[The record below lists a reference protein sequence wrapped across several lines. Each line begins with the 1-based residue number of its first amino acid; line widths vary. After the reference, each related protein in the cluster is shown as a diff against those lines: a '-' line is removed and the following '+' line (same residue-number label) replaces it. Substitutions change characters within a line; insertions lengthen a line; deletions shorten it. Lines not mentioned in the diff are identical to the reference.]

1 MKDNG
6 SLDVLTE
13 FIRETFKV
21 SWNGKDLVAV
31 KNLDRITKGLVIPSR
46 SGNNIVNTLTVSYY

>member
-1 MKDNG
+1 LKDNG

-21 SWNGKDLVAV
+21 SWNGKDLFAV

-46 SGNNIVNTLTVSYY
+46 SGNNIVNTLTVNYY